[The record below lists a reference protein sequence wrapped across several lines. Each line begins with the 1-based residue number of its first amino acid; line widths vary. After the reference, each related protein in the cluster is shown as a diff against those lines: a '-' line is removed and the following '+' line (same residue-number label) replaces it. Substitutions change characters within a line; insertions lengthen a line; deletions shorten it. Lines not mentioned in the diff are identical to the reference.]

1 RKYRTQKLDQIRRM
15 VEDYDNEVKGAEMIY
30 NDIWCGEDV
39 CQLVENIGM
48 TEDDVAISASID
60 GAQLYQNKKSDC
72 WI

>member
-15 VEDYDNEVKGAEMIY
+15 VEDYDDEVEGAEMIY
-30 NDIWCGEDV
+30 DDIWCGEDV
-39 CQLVENIGM
+39 RQLVENIGM